1 MNRMPSRII
10 HCRPVEIRYAAMLT
24 LVSNGSSSVSM
35 VDMPLGGGNCGG
47 AAMAT
52 LSSGT
57 GGGAI
62 RAGRWKAILLIG
74 SGCL

>member
-1 MNRMPSRII
+1 
-10 HCRPVEIRYAAMLT
+10 ML
-24 LVSNGSSSVSM
+24 
-35 VDMPLGGGNCGG
+35 DMPFGGGNCGG

-52 LSSGT
+52 LFSGT

-74 SGCL
+74 WVPQGEIFAAADGDAARPPRHR